1 VTPNGS
7 LNFVTRL
14 KGDKTMTLGRI
25 SFGPLAHT
33 TLGFERFF
41 DDVERLLASDVSK
54 VSSSFPPHNIIKLDE
69 SRYVVEL
76 AVAGFSKDEIEIT
89 VEDGT
94 LTVKGDKK
102 EKDTDVTYLHRGIG
116 TRSFTK
122 TLTVADTIEV
132 KGAEF
137 KDGIL
142 RIGLENIIPEHKKPR
157 KAEIGSE
164 LKEFKPQLL
173 QEAKAA

>member
-1 VTPNGS
+1 
-7 LNFVTRL
+7 
-14 KGDKTMTLGRI
+14 MTIGRI

-41 DDVERLLASDVSK
+41 DDVERLLASDVAK
-54 VSSSFPPHNIIKLDE
+54 VSSSFPPHNILKLDE

-89 VEDGT
+89 VEDGS
-94 LTVKGDKK
+94 LTVKGERK
-102 EKDTDVTYLHRGIG
+102 EKDADVQYLHRGIG

-142 RIGLENIIPEHKKPR
+142 RIGLENIVPEHKKPR
-157 KAEIGSE
+157 KIEIGS
-164 LKEFKPQLL
+164 LKEFKPELL

>member
-1 VTPNGS
+1 
-7 LNFVTRL
+7 
-14 KGDKTMTLGRI
+14 MTVGRI
-25 SFGPLAHT
+25 SFGPLAQT

-41 DDVERLLASDVSK
+41 DDVERLLASDVAK

-94 LTVKGDKK
+94 LKIKGAKI
-102 EKDTDVTYLHRGIG
+102 EKDPEPWRTQTYLHHGIG

-122 TLTVADTIEV
+122 TLAVADTIEV

-157 KAEIGSE
+157 KIEIGSE

>member
-1 VTPNGS
+1 
-7 LNFVTRL
+7 
-14 KGDKTMTLGRI
+14 MTVGRI

-41 DDVERLLASDVSK
+41 DDVERLLASDVAK
-54 VSSSFPPHNIIKLDE
+54 VSSSFPPHNILKLDE

-76 AVAGFSKDEIEIT
+76 AIAGFSKDEIEIT

-102 EKDTDVTYLHRGIG
+102 EKDTDVQYLHRGIG

-142 RIGLENIIPEHKKPR
+142 RIGLENIVPEHKKPR
-157 KAEIGSE
+157 KIEIGS
-164 LKEFKPQLL
+164 LKEFKPELL

>member
-1 VTPNGS
+1 
-7 LNFVTRL
+7 
-14 KGDKTMTLGRI
+14 MTLGRI

-41 DDVERLLASDVSK
+41 DDVEKLLASDVAK
-54 VSSSFPPHNIIKLDE
+54 VSSSFPPHNIIKLDD
-69 SRYVVEL
+69 SHYIVEL
-76 AVAGFSKDEIEIT
+76 AIAGFSKNEIEIS
-89 VEDGT
+89 VENGT
-94 LTVKGDKK
+94 LTVKGEKQEK
-102 EKDTDVTYLHRGIG
+102 ETGVQYLHKGIG

-122 TLTVADTIEV
+122 SLTIADTVEV

-142 RIGLENIIPEHKKPR
+142 RIGLENVIPEHKKPR
-157 KAEIGSE
+157 KIEIGSE

-173 QEAKAA
+173 QENKEAA

>member
-1 VTPNGS
+1 MVS
-7 LNFVTRL
+7 
-14 KGDKTMTLGRI
+14 RI

-33 TLGFERFF
+33 TLGFENFF
-41 DDVERLLASDVSK
+41 RDVEKLLDMDVSK
-54 VSSSFPPHNIIKLDE
+54 TNPSFPPHNIIKLDDTH
-69 SRYVVEL
+69 YVVEL

-89 VEDGT
+89 TQDGT
-94 LTVKGDKK
+94 LTIKGDKK
-102 EKDTDVTYLHRGIG
+102 EGQTHVQYLHRGIG

-122 TLTVADTIEV
+122 QLTIADTVEV

-142 RIGLENIIPEHKKPR
+142 RVGLENVIPEAKKPR
-157 KAEIGSE
+157 KIEIGNE

-173 QEAKAA
+173 QEKKVA

>member
-1 VTPNGS
+1 
-7 LNFVTRL
+7 
-14 KGDKTMTLGRI
+14 MTLGRI

-41 DDVERLLASDVSK
+41 DDVEKLLASDVAK

-76 AVAGFSKDEIEIT
+76 AIAGFSKDEIDIT
-89 VEDGT
+89 VEDGS
-94 LTVKGDKK
+94 LVVKGERK
-102 EKDTDVTYLHRGIG
+102 EKDTEVTYLHRGIG

-157 KAEIGSE
+157 KIEIGSE

>member
-1 VTPNGS
+1 
-7 LNFVTRL
+7 
-14 KGDKTMTLGRI
+14 MTVGRI

-41 DDVERLLASDVSK
+41 DDVERLLASDVAK
-54 VSSSFPPHNIIKLDE
+54 VSSSFPPHNILKLDE

-76 AVAGFSKDEIEIT
+76 AVAGFSKSEIEIT

-94 LTVKGDKK
+94 LTVKGEKK
-102 EKDTDVTYLHRGIG
+102 DKDTEAQYLHRGIG

-142 RIGLENIIPEHKKPR
+142 RIGLENIVPEHKKPR
-157 KAEIGSE
+157 KIEIGSE

>member
-1 VTPNGS
+1 
-7 LNFVTRL
+7 
-14 KGDKTMTLGRI
+14 MTVGRI

-41 DDVERLLASDVSK
+41 DDVERLLASDVAK
-54 VSSSFPPHNIIKLDE
+54 VSSSFPPHNILKLDE

-89 VEDGT
+89 VENGS
-94 LTVKGDKK
+94 LTVKGERK
-102 EKDTDVTYLHRGIG
+102 EKDADVQYLHRGIG

-157 KAEIGSE
+157 KVEIGNE

-173 QEAKAA
+173 QEVKAA

>member
-1 VTPNGS
+1 
-7 LNFVTRL
+7 
-14 KGDKTMTLGRI
+14 MTLGHI

-41 DDVERLLASDVSK
+41 DDVERLLATDITK
-54 VSSSFPPHNIIKLDE
+54 VTQSFPPHNIIKLKDTH
-69 SRYVVEL
+69 YVVEL
-76 AVAGFSKDEIEIT
+76 AIAGFSKEDIEIT
-89 VEDGT
+89 AEDGT
-94 LTVKGDKK
+94 LTIKGEKK
-102 EKDTDVTYLHRGIG
+102 EKDVDVTYLHRGIG

-122 TLTVADTIEV
+122 QLTIADTVEV

-142 RIGLENIIPEHKKPR
+142 RIGLENVIPEHKKPR
-157 KAEIGSE
+157 KIEIGNE

-173 QEAKAA
+173 QEKKVA

>member
-1 VTPNGS
+1 
-7 LNFVTRL
+7 
-14 KGDKTMTLGRI
+14 MTIGRI

-41 DDVERLLASDVSK
+41 DDVERLLASDVAK
-54 VSSSFPPHNIIKLDE
+54 VSSSFPPHNILKLDE

-157 KAEIGSE
+157 KVEIGSE

>member
-1 VTPNGS
+1 
-7 LNFVTRL
+7 
-14 KGDKTMTLGRI
+14 MTRI

-33 TLGFERFF
+33 TLGFENFF
-41 DDVERLLASDVSK
+41 RDVEKLLDMDVSK
-54 VSSSFPPHNIIKLDE
+54 VTSSFPPHNIIKLDD

-76 AVAGFSKDEIEIT
+76 AIAGFSKDEIEIT
-89 VEDGT
+89 TQDGT
-94 LTVKGDKK
+94 LTIKGEKKDK
-102 EKDTDVTYLHRGIG
+102 ELEVTYLHRGIG

-122 TLTVADTIEV
+122 QLTVADTVEV

-142 RIGLENIIPEHKKPR
+142 RVGLENIIPESKKPR
-157 KAEIGSE
+157 KIEIGNE

-173 QEAKAA
+173 QESKKAA

>member
-1 VTPNGS
+1 
-7 LNFVTRL
+7 
-14 KGDKTMTLGRI
+14 MTVGRI

-41 DDVERLLASDVSK
+41 DDVERLLASDVAK
-54 VSSSFPPHNIIKLDE
+54 VSSSFPPHNILKLDE

-157 KAEIGSE
+157 KVEIGSE

>member
-1 VTPNGS
+1 MVS
-7 LNFVTRL
+7 
-14 KGDKTMTLGRI
+14 RI

-41 DDVERLLASDVSK
+41 DDVEKLLSMDVQK
-54 VSSSFPPHNIIKLDE
+54 VTQSFPPHNIIKLDE
-69 SRYVVEL
+69 THYIVEL

-89 VEDGT
+89 SEDGT
-94 LTVKGDKK
+94 LTIKGEKKDKDV
-102 EKDTDVTYLHRGIG
+102 EVTYLHRGIG

-122 TLTVADTIEV
+122 QLTIADTVEV
-132 KGAEF
+132 RGAEF

-142 RIGLENIIPEHKKPR
+142 RVGLENIIPEHKKPR
-157 KAEIGSE
+157 KIEIGNE

-173 QEAKAA
+173 QEKKAA

>member
-1 VTPNGS
+1 
-7 LNFVTRL
+7 
-14 KGDKTMTLGRI
+14 MTRI

-33 TLGFERFF
+33 TLGFENFF
-41 DDVERLLASDVSK
+41 RDVEKLLDMDVSK
-54 VSSSFPPHNIIKLDE
+54 VTTSFPPHNIIKLDE

-76 AVAGFSKDEIEIT
+76 AVAGFGKDEIEIT
-89 VEDGT
+89 TQDGT
-94 LTVKGDKK
+94 LTIKGERK
-102 EKDTDVTYLHRGIG
+102 EKDLEVTYLHRGIG

-122 TLTVADTIEV
+122 QLTIADTVEV

-142 RIGLENIIPEHKKPR
+142 RIGLENIIPDAKKPR
-157 KAEIGSE
+157 KIEIGNE

-173 QEAKAA
+173 QESKKAA

>member
-1 VTPNGS
+1 
-7 LNFVTRL
+7 
-14 KGDKTMTLGRI
+14 MTLTI
-25 SFGPLAHT
+25 PFAHS

-41 DDVERLLASDVSK
+41 DEVDALLRDTTTTK
-54 VSSSFPPHNIIKLDE
+54 TQTQFPPHNIIKLDD

-76 AVAGFSKDEIEIT
+76 AIAGFGKDEIDIT
-89 VEDGT
+89 VDDGR
-94 LTVKGDKK
+94 LTIKGNKAN
-102 EKDTDVTYLHRGIG
+102 KDESIQYLHRGIG

-132 KGAEF
+132 RGAEF

-142 RIGLENIIPEHKKPR
+142 RIGLENIVPDHKKPR
-157 KAEIGSE
+157 KIEIGSE

-173 QEAKAA
+173 NEATA

>member
-1 VTPNGS
+1 MVS
-7 LNFVTRL
+7 
-14 KGDKTMTLGRI
+14 RI

-41 DDVERLLASDVSK
+41 DDVEKLLSMDVQK
-54 VSSSFPPHNIIKLDE
+54 VTQSFPPHNIIKLDDI
-69 SRYVVEL
+69 RYVVEL
-76 AVAGFSKDEIEIT
+76 AIAGFSKDEIEIT
-89 VEDGT
+89 AEDGT
-94 LTVKGDKK
+94 LTIKGEKKDK
-102 EKDTDVTYLHRGIG
+102 EVELTYLHRGIG

-122 TLTVADTIEV
+122 QLTIADTVEV

-142 RIGLENIIPEHKKPR
+142 RVGLENVIPEHKKPR
-157 KAEIGSE
+157 KIEIGNE

-173 QEAKAA
+173 QEKKAA

>member
-1 VTPNGS
+1 
-7 LNFVTRL
+7 
-14 KGDKTMTLGRI
+14 MTVGRI

-41 DDVERLLASDVSK
+41 DDVERLLASDVAK
-54 VSSSFPPHNIIKLDE
+54 VSSSFPPHNILKLDE

-102 EKDTDVTYLHRGIG
+102 EKDTDVQYLHRGIG

-157 KAEIGSE
+157 KVEIGNE

>member
-1 VTPNGS
+1 
-7 LNFVTRL
+7 
-14 KGDKTMTLGRI
+14 MTVGRI

-41 DDVERLLASDVSK
+41 DDVERLLASDVAK
-54 VSSSFPPHNIIKLDE
+54 VSSSLPPHNILKLDE

-89 VEDGT
+89 VEDGS

-102 EKDTDVTYLHRGIG
+102 EKDTDVQYLHRGIG

-157 KAEIGSE
+157 KVEIGNE

>member
-1 VTPNGS
+1 
-7 LNFVTRL
+7 
-14 KGDKTMTLGRI
+14 MTLGRI

-41 DDVERLLASDVSK
+41 DDVERLLASDVAK
-54 VSSSFPPHNIIKLDE
+54 VSSSFPPHNILKLDE

-89 VEDGT
+89 VENGS
-94 LTVKGDKK
+94 LTVKGERK
-102 EKDTDVTYLHRGIG
+102 EKDADVQYLHRGIG

-142 RIGLENIIPEHKKPR
+142 RIGLENIVPEHKKPR
-157 KAEIGSE
+157 KIEIGS
-164 LKEFKPQLL
+164 LKEFKPELL

>member
-1 VTPNGS
+1 
-7 LNFVTRL
+7 
-14 KGDKTMTLGRI
+14 MTVGRI

-41 DDVERLLASDVSK
+41 DDVERLLASDVAK
-54 VSSSFPPHNIIKLDE
+54 VSSSFPPHNILKLDE

-94 LTVKGDKK
+94 LTVKGEKK

-157 KAEIGSE
+157 KVEIGSE

>member
-1 VTPNGS
+1 
-7 LNFVTRL
+7 
-14 KGDKTMTLGRI
+14 MTLGRI

-41 DDVERLLASDVSK
+41 DDVERLLSSDIQK
-54 VSSSFPPHNIIKLDE
+54 ATTSFPPHNILKLDE

-76 AVAGFSKDEIEIT
+76 AVAGFTKDEIEIT
-89 VEDGT
+89 VQDGT
-94 LTVKGDKK
+94 LTIKGEKQDK
-102 EKDTDVTYLHRGIG
+102 ETEATYLHRGIG

-122 TLTVADTIEV
+122 SLTVADTIEV

-142 RIGLENIIPEHKKPR
+142 KIGLENIIPEHKKPR
-157 KAEIGSE
+157 KIEIGNE

-173 QEAKAA
+173 QEKQAA

>member
-1 VTPNGS
+1 MVS
-7 LNFVTRL
+7 
-14 KGDKTMTLGRI
+14 RI

-33 TLGFERFF
+33 TLGFENFF
-41 DDVERLLASDVSK
+41 RDVEKLLDMDVSK
-54 VSSSFPPHNIIKLDE
+54 TNPSFPPHNIIKLDDTH
-69 SRYVVEL
+69 YVVEL

-89 VEDGT
+89 SEDGT
-94 LTVKGDKK
+94 LTIKGERKDK
-102 EKDTDVTYLHRGIG
+102 DVDVTYLHRGIG

-122 TLTVADTIEV
+122 TLTIAETVEV

-142 RIGLENIIPEHKKPR
+142 RVGLENIIPEHKKPR
-157 KAEIGSE
+157 KIEIGNE

-173 QEAKAA
+173 QEKKVA